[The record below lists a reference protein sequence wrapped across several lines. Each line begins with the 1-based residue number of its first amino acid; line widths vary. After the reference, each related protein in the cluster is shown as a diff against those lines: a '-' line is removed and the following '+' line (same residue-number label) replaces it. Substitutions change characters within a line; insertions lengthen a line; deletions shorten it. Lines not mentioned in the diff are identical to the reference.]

1 MFVVLCMFRSYIKA
15 MCEEINDTL
24 QEVGQIAVADL
35 SKNFGLPNDFLM
47 EVS

>member
-1 MFVVLCMFRSYIKA
+1 MRA

-24 QEVGQIAVADL
+24 QEVGQMIVADI

-47 EVS
+47 EVCT